1 MAERQKGGGEKK
13 INREG
18 SSKYSSRAIKQEKKK
33 QNVFP
38 RTQNKGKEKIKMREK
53 FNSGQKKE
61 REEISEQV
69 RVTELKN
76 VSERDKTMSSA
87 SQFAL

>member
-1 MAERQKGGGEKK
+1 
-13 INREG
+13 
-18 SSKYSSRAIKQEKKK
+18 
-33 QNVFP
+33 
-38 RTQNKGKEKIKMREK
+38 MREK

-61 REEISEQV
+61 RVEISEQV